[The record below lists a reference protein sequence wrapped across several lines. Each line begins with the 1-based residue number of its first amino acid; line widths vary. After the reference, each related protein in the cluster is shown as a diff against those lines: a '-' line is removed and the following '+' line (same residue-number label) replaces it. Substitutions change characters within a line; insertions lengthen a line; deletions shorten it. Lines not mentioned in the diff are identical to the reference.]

1 MPKAPKISLLIFAVF
16 PEKHEIDFLPAEKRK
31 EFLQIDSITLGMHRQ
46 AFPKYPKQQVYNIFV
61 VF

>member
-16 PEKHEIDFLPAEKRK
+16 PEKHEIDCLPADKRK
-31 EFLQIDSITLGMHRQ
+31 EFLQIDSITLGVHRQ
-46 AFPKYPKQQVYNIFV
+46 TFPKYPKQQVYYIFV